1 MTKQDSQ
8 SSLGIN
14 AIYKMVLN
22 VFNLL
27 VPLFVGP
34 YIAGLLNK
42 ELYGVYNRVYAEF
55 QVFFILGSFGIYNY
69 GMREISRVKND
80 IKKVQQVLSGLF
92 VIGVLSNLVVTIFY
106 IIYFSIRGN
115 GIDKYVYWV
124 MILQML
130 SNVFYIEFVNEAAEN
145 YAFITKKTILVRL
158 IYLIAIFGFVRKP
171 SDVIIYSVVVSTTVL
186 LNNLISFFY
195 LKRSYKFCFKNMQ
208 MGQHVIPLIISL
220 LLVNIELLYNQLDK
234 VMLSP
239 FVSDIAVTEYTLPTT
254 LAGMVATLPLSLIS
268 VSIPR
273 LSSYIGEKNISAY
286 KETLQ
291 NTIRTYMSILLPM
304 AVGMFVLAEEI
315 MWLYTKDVY
324 TYAYSVLGLAA
335 LSRII
340 YGYESIA
347 TNLLMYACGFEKNLS
362 IFLLGGGVLNLLSN
376 IILVYTGTFSAF
388 SSLLT
393 TVCACA
399 IVTILCKKYFE
410 KKMNM
415 KCNFFSKD
423 IIGYLMVSLTFIPI
437 AVMVKLLKL
446 NYWLNIGIIVTACVL
461 VYGIFLLLKKDPLV
475 SVVLDKISRK

>member
-1 MTKQDSQ
+1 
-8 SSLGIN
+8 
-14 AIYKMVLN
+14 
-22 VFNLL
+22 
-27 VPLFVGP
+27 
-34 YIAGLLNK
+34 
-42 ELYGVYNRVYAEF
+42 
-55 QVFFILGSFGIYNY
+55 
-69 GMREISRVKND
+69 
-80 IKKVQQVLSGLF
+80 
-92 VIGVLSNLVVTIFY
+92 
-106 IIYFSIRGN
+106 
-115 GIDKYVYWV
+115 
-124 MILQML
+124 
-130 SNVFYIEFVNEAAEN
+130 
-145 YAFITKKTILVRL
+145 
-158 IYLIAIFGFVRKP
+158 
-171 SDVIIYSVVVSTTVL
+171 
-186 LNNLISFFY
+186 
-195 LKRSYKFCFKNMQ
+195 
-208 MGQHVIPLIISL
+208 
-220 LLVNIELLYNQLDK
+220 
-234 VMLSP
+234 
-239 FVSDIAVTEYTLPTT
+239 
-254 LAGMVATLPLSLIS
+254 
-268 VSIPR
+268 
-273 LSSYIGEKNISAY
+273 
-286 KETLQ
+286 
-291 NTIRTYMSILLPM
+291 MSILLPM